1 MRKLLFSLLLATT
14 VASPA
19 LAQRPDHHDSSQSR
33 DDSRS
38 DHNQAHQ
45 DRSADRSQARDNRAE
60 ARANVQDRGRADM
73 RSNPV
78 GEPANVRQQLGV
90 RGGAQANVNER
101 GRPTLG
107 DRDRSNGSVA
117 QWQGRQREQIQAQQI
132 AAQQVQGQ
140 RRDAARQQYD
150 RRDNSR
156 QGYDQQGRHR
166 DDNQR
171 QYDRQGRHRDDNQRQ
186 YDQRHSSHWDS
197 NWRQDRRYD
206 WRDYR
211 NRHRST
217 FHLGLYYDPFGWGYQ
232 RYNVGFNL
240 RPNYY
245 SSNYW
250 LNDPS
255 MYALPYAPFPF
266 RWVRYYNDAILVNT
280 YTGQVADVIYDF
292 FW

>member
-1 MRKLLFSLLLATT
+1 MRKVLFSLLLATT
-14 VASPA
+14 MASPA
-19 LAQRPDHHDSSQSR
+19 LAQRPGHHDDSSQSR

-38 DHNQAHQ
+38 DHNQSHQ
-45 DRSADRSQARDNRAE
+45 DRSADRGQRNDSRAE
-60 ARANVQDRGRADM
+60 ARDNVQARVRSETQVRNLGTSAARGQ
-73 RSNPV
+73 V
-78 GEPANVRQQLGV
+78 
-90 RGGAQANVNER
+90 NVNER

-107 DRDRSNGSVA
+107 DRDRSNDNVA
-117 QWQGRQREQIQAQQI
+117 QWQGRQHEQVQAQQI
-132 AAQQVQGQ
+132 AAQQVQNQ
-140 RRDAARQQYD
+140 RRQAARQQYD
-150 RRDNSR
+150 RRDNAQQRSDWRDHRRDNAYNDGHHSR
-156 QGYDQQGRHR
+156 
-166 DDNQR
+166 
-171 QYDRQGRHRDDNQRQ
+171 
-186 YDQRHSSHWDS
+186 WDS
-197 NWRQDRRYD
+197 NWRHDRRYD

-232 RYNVGFNL
+232 RYNIGFNL

-266 RWVRYYNDAILVNT
+266 RWVRYYNDALLVNT

>member
-14 VASPA
+14 VATPA
-19 LAQRPDHHDSSQSR
+19 LADRPGHHDSSQSR

-38 DHNQAHQ
+38 DHNQARPDRSEVHQ
-45 DRSADRSQARDNRAE
+45 DRSDARQDRSANRAE
-60 ARANVQDRGRADM
+60 ARANVQARAGDDVRFQGGARM
-73 RSNPV
+73 NSGN
-78 GEPANVRQQLGV
+78 EQAAARQQMGF
-90 RGGAQANVNER
+90 RDRDSANVNER
-101 GRPTLG
+101 GRPTL
-107 DRDRSNGSVA
+107 DNRDRSNAVA
-117 QWQGRQREQIQAQQI
+117 EWQNRQRERSQADQAQNQRRQWQGQR
-132 AAQQVQGQ
+132 
-140 RRDAARQQYD
+140 YD
-150 RRDNSR
+150 RRDVN
-156 QGYDQQGRHR
+156 QQRIEQQ
-166 DDNQR
+166 NQR
-171 QYDRQGRHRDDNQRQ
+171 RSYANNDGHRSN
-186 YDQRHSSHWDS
+186 WDS
-197 NWRQDRRYD
+197 NWRHDRRYD

-245 SSNYW
+245 GSNYW